1 MFLQCKNSLQTR
13 YTDVRCLHGHIGI
26 DSRLVFGQYDNFIV
40 DEAGHIVA
48 KAHIHDVLKT
58 QRFKLDRTIQMRVVH
73 LYLFRQDVGVRYR
86 EASFCKKLVVQQGTR
101 TYLVGHLSSPNKSTN
116 TESL

>member
-1 MFLQCKNSLQTR
+1 MLSQHN
-13 YTDVRCLHGHIGI
+13 D
-26 DSRLVFGQYDNFIV
+26 FII
-40 DEAGHIVA
+40 DEAGYIVTKTHVHDMF
-48 KAHIHDVLKT
+48 KA
-58 QRFKLDRTIQMRVVH
+58 QRFKFCRTVQMSAVH
-73 LYLFRQDVGVRYR
+73 LYLFRQDVGVSYR